1 MVFAREPEVDLY
13 QAHQFDLPFE
23 VHGDPMA
30 AGPLLFNS
38 PHSGACYPTAF
49 VAASRLDPASLRR
62 SEDMCVD
69 ELFSPVTGQGLM
81 LMRAHFPRAFLD
93 VNREPFELDPS
104 MFADDLPD
112 YANIRSLRV
121 SAGLGTI
128 AKIVSDGAEIY
139 QKPLQVAEVLAR
151 IDALYHPYHEK
162 LGQLLRLLHR
172 RYGFAVL
179 VDCHS
184 MPSLP
189 LRDLH
194 RRADIV
200 IGDRFGTSCMA
211 MISDVVEQSLTD
223 AGYKVARNRPFA
235 GGFITEHYGQPKQG
249 LHAIQIEINRALY
262 MDERT
267 YQLHRGFTVLQDDML
282 RMTTALAAAVAG
294 SAITGPMQG
303 GRLAAE

>member
-1 MVFAREPEVDLY
+1 MVFAREPEVYSY

-30 AGPLLFNS
+30 SGPLLFNS
-38 PHSGACYPTAF
+38 PHSGARYPPEF
-49 VAASRLDPASLRR
+49 VAASRLDPISLRR
-62 SEDMCVD
+62 SEDMFVD
-69 ELFSPVTGQGLM
+69 DLFAPVTERGL
-81 LMRAHFPRAFLD
+81 LLLRAHFPRAFLD

-104 MFADDLPD
+104 MFDDDLPD

-139 QKPLQVAEVLAR
+139 QKPLKVAEALAR
-151 IDALYHPYHEK
+151 IHALYHPYHEK

-172 RYGFAVL
+172 RHGFAVL

-200 IGDRFGTSCMA
+200 IGDRFGTSCTA
-211 MISDVVEQSLTD
+211 LVSDVVEQSLTA

-262 MDERT
+262 MDERS
-267 YQLHRGFTVLQDDML
+267 YQLHRGFKVLQADML
-282 RMTTALAAAVAG
+282 QMTNALAQAMEG
-294 SAITGPMQG
+294 SPWGNTIQ
-303 GRLAAE
+303 REQLAAE

>member
-1 MVFAREPEVDLY
+1 MVFAREPVVDLY

-30 AGPLLFNS
+30 SGPLLFNS
-38 PHSGACYPTAF
+38 PHSGAQYPPAF
-49 VAASRLDPASLRR
+49 VAASRLDPVSLRR
-62 SEDMCVD
+62 SEDMFVD
-69 ELFSPVTGQGLM
+69 ELFLPVTGQGLM
-81 LMRAHFPRAFLD
+81 LLRAHFPRAFLD

-104 MFADDLPD
+104 MFADDLPEF
-112 YANIRSLRV
+112 ANIRSLRV

-139 QKPLQVAEVLAR
+139 QKPLQTAEGLAR
-151 IDALYHPYHEK
+151 IHALYHPYHDK

-172 RYGFAVL
+172 RHGFAVL

-211 MISDVVEQSLTD
+211 MISDVVEQSLTG

-267 YQLHRGFTVLQDDML
+267 YQLHRSFMLLQDDMQ
-282 RMTTALAAAVAG
+282 RMAAALADAVAA
-294 SAITGPMQG
+294 SSLATGTQSVW
-303 GRLAAE
+303 LAAE

>member
-1 MVFAREPEVDLY
+1 MDLY
-13 QAHQFDLPFE
+13 QAHQFDRPFE
-23 VHGDPMA
+23 VHGDPA
-30 AGPLLFNS
+30 TSGPLLFNS
-38 PHSGACYPTAF
+38 PHSGAVYPGAF
-49 VAASRLDPASLRR
+49 VEASRLDAVSLRR
-62 SEDMCVD
+62 SEDMFVD
-69 ELFSPVTGQGLM
+69 ELFAPVTEFGLLM
-81 LMRAHFPRAFLD
+81 LRAHFPRAFLD
-93 VNREPFELDPS
+93 VNREPFELDPA

-112 YANIRSLRV
+112 YVNSRSLRV

-128 AKIVSDGAEIY
+128 ARLVSDGADIY
-139 QKPLQVAEVLAR
+139 RKPLQVDEALAR
-151 IDALYHPYHEK
+151 IEALYHPYHAV
-162 LGQLLRLLHR
+162 LSQLLRQLHR
-172 RYGFAVL
+172 RHGFAVL

-211 MISDVVEQSLTD
+211 MISDVIEQSLTE

-235 GGFITEHYGQPKQG
+235 GGFITEHYGQPAQAV
-249 LHAIQIEINRALY
+249 HAIQIEINRALY

-267 YQLHRGFTVLQDDML
+267 YQPHRGFMQLQQDLM
-282 RMTTALAAAVAG
+282 RMTRALLEATG
-294 SAITGPMQG
+294 SAATLYDARS